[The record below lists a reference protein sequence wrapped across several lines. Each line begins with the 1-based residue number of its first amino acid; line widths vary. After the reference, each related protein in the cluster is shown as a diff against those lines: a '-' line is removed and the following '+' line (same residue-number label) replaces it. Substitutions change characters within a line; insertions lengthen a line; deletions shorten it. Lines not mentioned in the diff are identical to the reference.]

1 MSNTPAFI
9 RHLDKPLPNPSYYN
23 IYGISKLTDQIKPEP
38 IQIAKLKI
46 NIDVSV
52 DSIEDLLG
60 IINKHPYDE
69 TAEYNIDLKALH
81 SIKEELNQLHNM
93 VGMASLK
100 CSILDQLLYFIQE
113 LHINPKPAVPALP
126 SIVERLAK
134 ELDHKRDQDFCKLE
148 GCSCKQE
155 DEKKPGPLL
164 SSSSDFKHTVL
175 LGPPGTGKTEVAK
188 IIGNM
193 YSKIGVLKKN
203 TFRKVTRSDLVAGYL
218 GQTAIKTK
226 AVINSC
232 LGGVLFIDEAYSLAS
247 NHEADSFSK
256 ECIDT
261 LCEALSDHKDDLMVI
276 IAGYEEELNGT
287 FFQVNKGLDSRFIWR
302 FKIDKYN
309 ASELMAIFKKKIVE
323 AAWSIDDD
331 NTKWFEKN
339 YKEFH
344 NYGRDMELLFIY
356 VKMMH
361 SRRIYGKPA
370 EMRKKINLEDLN
382 RGYDLFM
389 KNKKQVKR
397 SKALD
402 GMYC

>member
-1 MSNTPAFI
+1 M
-9 RHLDKPLPNPSYYN
+9 DKKYQKSLPDPSYYN
-23 IYGISKLTDQIKPEP
+23 IYNWSSLNEQMTNPIKPEVKP
-38 IQIAKLKI
+38 IVKIKI

-52 DSIEDLLG
+52 NSIEDLLS
-60 IINKHPYDE
+60 IVNNHQYDE
-69 TAEYNIDLKALH
+69 TSEYNIDLKALH
-81 SIKEELNQLHNM
+81 CIKEELTQLNNM
-93 VGMASLK
+93 VGMTSLK
-100 CSILDQLLYFIQE
+100 GSILDQLLYFIQE
-113 LHINPKPAVPALP
+113 LHINPKKPTPTVF
-126 SIVERLAK
+126 ERLSK
-134 ELDHKRDQDFCKLE
+134 ELEHKRDQDFCKLE
-148 GCSCKQE
+148 GCLCKQE
-155 DEKKPGPLL
+155 ESEINDMPVL

-203 TFRKVTRSDLVAGYL
+203 TFKKVTRNDLVAGYL

-232 LGGVLFIDEAYSLAS
+232 LGGVLFIDEAYSLAN
-247 NHEADSFSK
+247 NHDIDSFSK

-261 LCEALSDHKDDLMVI
+261 LCESLSDHKDDLMVI
-276 IAGYEEELNGT
+276 IAGYEDELNNT

-302 FKIDKYN
+302 FKIDKYS

-323 AAWSIDDD
+323 AMWSIDDD
-331 NTKWFEKN
+331 NTDMTKWFEKN
-339 YKEFH
+339 YKDFQ

-361 SRRIYGKPA
+361 SRRIYGKPV
-370 EMRKKINLEDLN
+370 EMRKNINLEDLN
-382 RGYDLFM
+382 RGYDLFI

>member
-155 DEKKPGPLL
+155 DEKK
-164 SSSSDFKHTVL
+164 
-175 LGPPGTGKTEVAK
+175 TGSTS
-188 IIGNM
+188 II
-193 YSKIGVLKKN
+193 I
-203 TFRKVTRSDLVAGYL
+203 
-218 GQTAIKTK
+218 
-226 AVINSC
+226 
-232 LGGVLFIDEAYSLAS
+232 
-247 NHEADSFSK
+247 
-256 ECIDT
+256 
-261 LCEALSDHKDDLMVI
+261 
-276 IAGYEEELNGT
+276 
-287 FFQVNKGLDSRFIWR
+287 
-302 FKIDKYN
+302 
-309 ASELMAIFKKKIVE
+309 
-323 AAWSIDDD
+323 
-331 NTKWFEKN
+331 
-339 YKEFH
+339 
-344 NYGRDMELLFIY
+344 
-356 VKMMH
+356 
-361 SRRIYGKPA
+361 
-370 EMRKKINLEDLN
+370 
-382 RGYDLFM
+382 
-389 KNKKQVKR
+389 
-397 SKALD
+397 
-402 GMYC
+402 